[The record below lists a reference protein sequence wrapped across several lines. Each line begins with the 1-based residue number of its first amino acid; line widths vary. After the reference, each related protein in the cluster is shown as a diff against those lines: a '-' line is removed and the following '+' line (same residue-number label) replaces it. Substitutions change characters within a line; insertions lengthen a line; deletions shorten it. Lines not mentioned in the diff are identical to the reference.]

1 MSERATKATVCPQDG
16 GGNYSSSEQ
25 LLKQREG
32 ADGERG
38 DGGRWGKKE
47 RWPGEKPKRREI
59 RSNGNEFS
67 ETQRFESK

>member
-1 MSERATKATVCPQDG
+1 MSERATKATLCPQEGD
-16 GGNYSSSEQ
+16 NYSSSGQ

-32 ADGERG
+32 VDGEKAMEGGWERK
-38 DGGRWGKKE
+38 DG
-47 RWPGEKPKRREI
+47 WPGEKPKRREI